1 VSRDAAGTG
10 SERLHVLAQ
19 VAAVA
24 GAIGAVALTLY
35 AGRGNGLPL
44 LMVLMA
50 GWVFA
55 PFFGFALANRFTTAW
70 PPRPRAT
77 LDVTMLII
85 AIVSLAIY
93 ARDSLGAAPVRRAT
107 PYVAVPLVSWILL
120 VSAFVAGAVMSRH
133 ASDR

>member
-1 VSRDAAGTG
+1 MSQ
-10 SERLHVLAQ
+10 RLHAVAQ
-19 VAAVA
+19 GAAVV

-35 AGRGNGLPL
+35 AGRGNGLAL

-55 PFFGFALANRFTTAW
+55 PFFGYALANRFARTW
-70 PPRPRAT
+70 PARPRAT
-77 LDVTMLII
+77 LDVTVLIV

-93 ARDSLGAAPVRRAT
+93 ARDALGATHVRRAA
-107 PYVAVPLVSWILL
+107 PYVAVPIVSWVLL
-120 VSAFVAGAVMSRH
+120 ICAFVAGVVMSRH